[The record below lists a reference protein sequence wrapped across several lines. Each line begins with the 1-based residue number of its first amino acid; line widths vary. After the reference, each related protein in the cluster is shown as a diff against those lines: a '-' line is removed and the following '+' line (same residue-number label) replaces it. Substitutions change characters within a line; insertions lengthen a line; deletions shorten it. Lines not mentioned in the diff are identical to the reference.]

1 MNLKLIFNRIVL
13 VSIGCIYFSAV
24 HSQTQIGLDIDG
36 EAARDRSGLTVSS
49 SSDSSIVAIGA
60 YLNDGNGINSGQVR
74 VYKYV
79 SGTWTQIGSDI
90 DGEAAGD
97 ESGWAVSLSSNGSTV
112 AIGAMYNAGNGTD
125 AGQVRVY
132 ENISGTWTQV
142 GSDIDGEAAG
152 DYSGRSVSL
161 SSDGSTVAIG
171 ANLNDGNGT
180 DAGQVRVYEN
190 ISGTWTQVGSDIDGE
205 AANDESGYSV
215 SLSSDG
221 STVAIGAVFNDAN
234 GTNSGHVR
242 IYKNISGTWTQ
253 VGSDIDGEAAGD
265 YSGRSVSLSSD
276 GSTVA
281 IGAKLND
288 GNGTDA
294 GHVRVYENVSGTW
307 TQMGSDIDGEAAG
320 DHSGGSVS
328 LSSDGS
334 TVAIGGHRNNGN
346 GTDAGHVRIYKSL
359 SGTWTQKGSDID
371 GEAAGDYSGRS
382 LSLSSDGSTVAI
394 GAKFNDGNGADA
406 GHVRVYSVCFTSTST
421 DTISECQSY
430 TWTNGVTYTSSD
442 TIAKDTFVNA
452 AGCDSIVTLN
462 LTINYASTSTDSI
475 SSCVS
480 YTWTNGVTYTSS
492 DTIAKDT
499 FVNAAGCDSIV
510 TLNLIILNP
519 SSDTLNISECYSYTS
534 SSGNTWTS
542 SGIYFDTLTNAA
554 GCDSVITFN
563 LTIGDT
569 ILPTV
574 ITSNLT
580 VYLDTSGAA
589 SITST
594 DIDSNS
600 FDNCG
605 ISSLFLDIT
614 SFDCNDIGANTVT
627 LTATDVYSNVD
638 SATAVVIVL
647 DTIRPTVLTNN
658 LTVYLDSS
666 GTASISTADIDSS
679 SFDNCSITSYTLS
692 DSTFDCNETGANTI
706 WLSITDRYGNIDSAT
721 AIVTVVDT
729 ITTTL
734 LTNNLTVYLD
744 TSGAA
749 SITTTD
755 IDSNSFDNCSIT
767 LSLDIFN
774 FDCNDVG
781 ANTVILTATD
791 VSGNVD
797 SATAVVTVV
806 DTIRPT
812 VLTNNPTV
820 YLDASGAASITTTDI
835 DSNSFD
841 NCGISSLFLDITSF
855 DCNDVGT
862 NTVKLTATDVNG
874 NVDSATSVVIV
885 VDTIRSTV
893 LTNNTMV
900 YLDASGAASITTN
913 DINNS
918 SFDNCGIISLS
929 LDATSFSCN
938 DVGANA
944 VTLTA
949 TDVNGNVDAAT
960 AVVTVVDTIKPTVLT
975 NNLPIYLNASGTAS
989 ISNNDINNSSFDN
1002 CGISSLSLDIT
1013 SFDCNDVGANTVV
1026 LTATDVNSNSRS
1038 ATAIV
1043 IVLDTI
1049 SPVILT
1055 VPNDITLGYCDALYT
1070 YSAPTAS
1077 DNCSFTIAQIAGLSS
1092 GSKFP
1097 IGTTTNTFV
1106 VTDASGNQDVTSFD
1120 VTIIQEYLPF
1130 VLSDLSYCGNSTQVN
1145 LSQGRDSITFAG
1157 IGVGSNAISFEPVI
1171 AGVGTHTIT
1180 ATFIDTMGCVTNGT
1194 FDIQVLEAPTVPNIT
1209 RVASDKIR
1217 VDQEYE
1223 SYQWYRNGT
1232 IIEGERAQLYRAME
1246 LGLYTVLTENGN
1258 KCYEI
1263 SEGYEFGIPF
1273 QEDEVIQQNRVTVYP
1288 NPTEGLVFIEFKNG
1302 EDTHIVTLTNG
1313 LGVELIKVNTDQR
1326 VYRLDISNLAAG
1338 TYTVNVVSSTINES
1352 VQIIKK

>member
-36 EAARDRSGLTVSS
+36 EAARDQSGLTVSL

-60 YLNDGNGINSGQVR
+60 PLNDGNGINSGQVR
-74 VYKYV
+74 VYKYI

-132 ENISGTWTQV
+132 ENISGTWTQI

-152 DYSGRSVSL
+152 DQSGTSVAL
-161 SSDGSTVAIG
+161 SSDGSIVAIG
-171 ANLNDGNGT
+171 AHYNDGNGT
-180 DAGQVRVYEN
+180 SAGHVRVYEN
-190 ISGTWTQVGSDIDGE
+190 VSGTWTQIGSDIDGE
-205 AANDESGYSV
+205 TAGDVSGNDVSFNASGT
-215 SLSSDG
+215 
-221 STVAIGAVFNDAN
+221 TVAIGAPR
-234 GTNSGHVR
+234 NS
-242 IYKNISGTWTQ
+242 
-253 VGSDIDGEAAGD
+253 
-265 YSGRSVSLSSD
+265 
-276 GSTVA
+276 
-281 IGAKLND
+281 

-320 DHSGGSVS
+320 DQFGHSVS
-328 LSSDGS
+328 LSSNGD
-334 TVAIGGHRNNGN
+334 TIAIGGHANDGN
-346 GTDAGHVRIYKSL
+346 GTDAGHVRIYKSV
-359 SGTWTQKGSDID
+359 SGTWTQMGSDID
-371 GEAAGDYSGRS
+371 GEAAGDQSGGSVS
-382 LSLSSDGSTVAI
+382 LSGDGSTVAIGGARNNGNGTEAGHVRIYKSVSGAWTKMGSDIDGEAAGDQSGYLESVSLSSDGSTVAI

-421 DTISECQSY
+421 DTISGCQSY

-442 TIAKDTFVNA
+442 TIAKDTFANA

-462 LTINYASTSTDSI
+462 LTINYTSTSTDSI

-499 FVNAAGCDSIV
+499 FANAAGCDSIV

-519 SSDTLNISECYSYTS
+519 SSDTLNILECYSYTT

-563 LTIGDT
+563 ITIGDT
-569 ILPTV
+569 IRPTV
-574 ITSNLT
+574 LTNNPT
-580 VYLDTSGAA
+580 VYLDASGAA
-589 SITST
+589 SITTT
-594 DIDSNS
+594 DINNSS

-605 ISSLFLDIT
+605 ISSLSLDIT
-614 SFDCNDIGANTVT
+614 SFNCNDVGANTVT

-638 SATAVVIVL
+638 SATAVVTVL

-666 GTASISTADIDSS
+666 GTASISTADIDGS
-679 SFDNCSITSYTLS
+679 SFDNCSITSYNLS
-692 DSTFDCNETGANTI
+692 DSTFDCNETGSNTI
-706 WLSITDRYGNIDSAT
+706 WLRITDRYGNIDSAT
-721 AIVTVVDT
+721 AIITVVDT
-729 ITTTL
+729 IT
-734 LTNNLTVYLD
+734 
-744 TSGAA
+744 
-749 SITTTD
+749 
-755 IDSNSFDNCSIT
+755 
-767 LSLDIFN
+767 
-774 FDCNDVG
+774 
-781 ANTVILTATD
+781 
-791 VSGNVD
+791 
-797 SATAVVTVV
+797 
-806 DTIRPT
+806 PT
-812 VLTNNPTV
+812 VLTNNLTV

-841 NCGISSLFLDITSF
+841 NCSIGLSLDITRF
-855 DCNDVGT
+855 DCTNVGA
-862 NTVKLTATDVNG
+862 NTVTLTATDVYSNI
-874 NVDSATSVVIV
+874 DSGTAVVTV
-885 VDTIRSTV
+885 LDTIKPTV
-893 LTNNTMV
+893 LTNNPTV
-900 YLDASGAASITTN
+900 YLNASGAASISIA

-918 SFDNCGIISLS
+918 SSDNCSISSLS
-929 LDATSFSCN
+929 LDISSFDCTN
-938 DVGANA
+938 VGTNTI
-944 VTLTA
+944 TLTA
-949 TDVNGNVDAAT
+949 TDVNGNADSAT
-960 AVVTVVDTIKPTVLT
+960 AVVTVLDTIKPTVLT
-975 NNLPIYLNASGTAS
+975 KNLPIYLNASGTAS
-989 ISNNDINNSSFDN
+989 ISTTDLNNSSSDN
-1002 CGISSLSLDIT
+1002 CSISSLSLDIT
-1013 SFDCNDVGANTVV
+1013 SFDCTNLGANTVT
-1026 LTATDVNSNSRS
+1026 LTATDFNGNSSS
-1038 ATAIV
+1038 STAIV

-1055 VPNDITLGYCDALYT
+1055 APNDITLGYCDALYT

-1077 DNCSFTIAQIAGLSS
+1077 DNCSFTIAQIAGISS

-1106 VTDASGNQDVTSFD
+1106 VTDASGNQDITSFD

-1130 VLSDLSYCGNSTQVN
+1130 VLSDLSYCGNYTQVN

-1194 FDIQVLEAPTVPNIT
+1194 FDIQVLEAPTVPTIT

-1232 IIEGERAQLYRAME
+1232 IIEGETAQLYRAME
-1246 LGLYTVLTENGN
+1246 LGLYTVLAGNENN
-1258 KCYEI
+1258 CYEI

-1302 EDTHIVTLTNG
+1302 DDRHIVTLTNG

-1326 VYRLDISNLAAG
+1326 VYRLDISNLVAG
-1338 TYTVNVVSSTINES
+1338 PYTVNVVSSTINES

>member
-13 VSIGCIYFSAV
+13 VSIGCIYFSTV

-36 EAARDRSGLTVSS
+36 EAARDESGLTVSL

-60 YLNDGNGINSGQVR
+60 PLNDGNGINSGQVR
-74 VYKYV
+74 VYKNI

-97 ESGWAVSLSSNGSTV
+97 ESGWTVSLSSNGSTV

-125 AGQVRVY
+125 AGQVRIY
-132 ENISGTWTQV
+132 ENISGTWTQI

-152 DYSGRSVSL
+152 DQSGTSVAL
-161 SSDGSTVAIG
+161 SSDGSIVAIG
-171 ANLNDGNGT
+171 AHYNDGNGA
-180 DAGQVRVYEN
+180 DAGHVRVYEN
-190 ISGTWTQVGSDIDGE
+190 ISGTWTQM
-205 AANDESGYSV
+205 
-215 SLSSDG
+215 
-221 STVAIGAVFNDAN
+221 
-234 GTNSGHVR
+234 
-242 IYKNISGTWTQ
+242 
-253 VGSDIDGEAAGD
+253 GSDIDGEAAGD
-265 YSGRSVSLSSD
+265 VSGNCVSLNAS
-276 GSTVA
+276 GTTVA
-281 IGAKLND
+281 IGAPRNSD
-288 GNGTDA
+288 NGTDA
-294 GHVRVYENVSGTW
+294 GHVRVYENVSGAWTQMGSDIDGEAAGDQFGGSVSLSSDGDTIAIGGHANDGNGTDAGHVRIYKSVSGTW

-320 DHSGGSVS
+320 DQSGRCVS

-346 GTDAGHVRIYKSL
+346 GTDAGHVRIYKSV
-359 SGTWTQKGSDID
+359 SGTWSQMGSDID
-371 GEAAGDYSGRS
+371 GEAAGDQSGYLAS
-382 LSLSSDGSTVAI
+382 VSLSSDGSTVAI
-394 GAKFNDGNGADA
+394 GAKLNDGNGADA

-462 LTINYASTSTDSI
+462 LTINFTSTSTDSI

-563 LTIGDT
+563 ITIGDT

-589 SITST
+589 SITTT

-666 GTASISTADIDSS
+666 GTASISTADIDSI

-729 ITTTL
+729 ITPTV

-781 ANTVILTATD
+781 AITVILTATD

-806 DTIRPT
+806 DTLRPT
-812 VLTNNPTV
+812 VLTNN
-820 YLDASGAASITTTDI
+820 TT
-835 DSNSFD
+835 
-841 NCGISSLFLDITSF
+841 
-855 DCNDVGT
+855 
-862 NTVKLTATDVNG
+862 
-874 NVDSATSVVIV
+874 
-885 VDTIRSTV
+885 
-893 LTNNTMV
+893 V

-1026 LTATDVNSNSRS
+1026 LNATDVNGNSRS

-1217 VDQEYE
+1217 VDQEHE

-1246 LGLYTVLTENGN
+1246 LGLYTVLAENGN

-1288 NPTEGLVFIEFKNG
+1288 NPTAGLVFIEFKNG

>member
-1 MNLKLIFNRIVL
+1 
-13 VSIGCIYFSAV
+13 
-24 HSQTQIGLDIDG
+24 
-36 EAARDRSGLTVSS
+36 
-49 SSDSSIVAIGA
+49 
-60 YLNDGNGINSGQVR
+60 
-74 VYKYV
+74 
-79 SGTWTQIGSDI
+79 
-90 DGEAAGD
+90 
-97 ESGWAVSLSSNGSTV
+97 
-112 AIGAMYNAGNGTD
+112 
-125 AGQVRVY
+125 
-132 ENISGTWTQV
+132 
-142 GSDIDGEAAG
+142 
-152 DYSGRSVSL
+152 
-161 SSDGSTVAIG
+161 
-171 ANLNDGNGT
+171 
-180 DAGQVRVYEN
+180 
-190 ISGTWTQVGSDIDGE
+190 
-205 AANDESGYSV
+205 
-215 SLSSDG
+215 
-221 STVAIGAVFNDAN
+221 
-234 GTNSGHVR
+234 
-242 IYKNISGTWTQ
+242 
-253 VGSDIDGEAAGD
+253 
-265 YSGRSVSLSSD
+265 
-276 GSTVA
+276 
-281 IGAKLND
+281 
-288 GNGTDA
+288 
-294 GHVRVYENVSGTW
+294 
-307 TQMGSDIDGEAAG
+307 
-320 DHSGGSVS
+320 
-328 LSSDGS
+328 
-334 TVAIGGHRNNGN
+334 
-346 GTDAGHVRIYKSL
+346 
-359 SGTWTQKGSDID
+359 
-371 GEAAGDYSGRS
+371 
-382 LSLSSDGSTVAI
+382 
-394 GAKFNDGNGADA
+394 
-406 GHVRVYSVCFTSTST
+406 
-421 DTISECQSY
+421 
-430 TWTNGVTYTSSD
+430 
-442 TIAKDTFVNA
+442 
-452 AGCDSIVTLN
+452 
-462 LTINYASTSTDSI
+462 
-475 SSCVS
+475 
-480 YTWTNGVTYTSS
+480 
-492 DTIAKDT
+492 
-499 FVNAAGCDSIV
+499 
-510 TLNLIILNP
+510 LNLIILNP

-574 ITSNLT
+574 ITS
-580 VYLDTSGAA
+580 
-589 SITST
+589 
-594 DIDSNS
+594 
-600 FDNCG
+600 
-605 ISSLFLDIT
+605 
-614 SFDCNDIGANTVT
+614 
-627 LTATDVYSNVD
+627 
-638 SATAVVIVL
+638 
-647 DTIRPTVLTNN
+647 
-658 LTVYLDSS
+658 
-666 GTASISTADIDSS
+666 
-679 SFDNCSITSYTLS
+679 
-692 DSTFDCNETGANTI
+692 
-706 WLSITDRYGNIDSAT
+706 
-721 AIVTVVDT
+721 
-729 ITTTL
+729 
-734 LTNNLTVYLD
+734 NLTVYLD

-820 YLDASGAASITTTDI
+820 YLDASGAASITT
-835 DSNSFD
+835 
-841 NCGISSLFLDITSF
+841 
-855 DCNDVGT
+855 
-862 NTVKLTATDVNG
+862 
-874 NVDSATSVVIV
+874 
-885 VDTIRSTV
+885 
-893 LTNNTMV
+893 
-900 YLDASGAASITTN
+900 
-913 DINNS
+913 
-918 SFDNCGIISLS
+918 
-929 LDATSFSCN
+929 
-938 DVGANA
+938 
-944 VTLTA
+944 
-949 TDVNGNVDAAT
+949 
-960 AVVTVVDTIKPTVLT
+960 
-975 NNLPIYLNASGTAS
+975 
-989 ISNNDINNSSFDN
+989 NDINNSSFDN

-1013 SFDCNDVGANTVV
+1013 SFDCNDVGTNTVKLTATDV
-1026 LTATDVNSNSRS
+1026 NGNVDAATAVVTVVDTIKPTVSTNNLPIYLNASGTASISTSNIVNSSFDNCGISSLSLDITSFDCNDVGATTVILTATDVNSNSSS

-1106 VTDASGNQDVTSFD
+1106 VTDASGNQDITSFD
-1120 VTIIQEYLPF
+1120 GTIIQEYLPF
-1130 VLSDLSYCGNSTQVN
+1130 VLSDLSYCGNYTQVN

-1209 RVASDKIR
+1209 RVASDKIL

-1246 LGLYTVLTENGN
+1246 LGLYTVLAGNGN

>member
-1 MNLKLIFNRIVL
+1 M
-13 VSIGCIYFSAV
+13 
-24 HSQTQIGLDIDG
+24 
-36 EAARDRSGLTVSS
+36 
-49 SSDSSIVAIGA
+49 
-60 YLNDGNGINSGQVR
+60 
-74 VYKYV
+74 
-79 SGTWTQIGSDI
+79 
-90 DGEAAGD
+90 
-97 ESGWAVSLSSNGSTV
+97 
-112 AIGAMYNAGNGTD
+112 
-125 AGQVRVY
+125 
-132 ENISGTWTQV
+132 
-142 GSDIDGEAAG
+142 
-152 DYSGRSVSL
+152 
-161 SSDGSTVAIG
+161 
-171 ANLNDGNGT
+171 
-180 DAGQVRVYEN
+180 
-190 ISGTWTQVGSDIDGE
+190 
-205 AANDESGYSV
+205 
-215 SLSSDG
+215 
-221 STVAIGAVFNDAN
+221 
-234 GTNSGHVR
+234 
-242 IYKNISGTWTQ
+242 
-253 VGSDIDGEAAGD
+253 
-265 YSGRSVSLSSD
+265 
-276 GSTVA
+276 A
-281 IGAKLND
+281 IGAKL
-288 GNGTDA
+288 
-294 GHVRVYENVSGTW
+294 
-307 TQMGSDIDGEAAG
+307 
-320 DHSGGSVS
+320 
-328 LSSDGS
+328 
-334 TVAIGGHRNNGN
+334 
-346 GTDAGHVRIYKSL
+346 
-359 SGTWTQKGSDID
+359 
-371 GEAAGDYSGRS
+371 
-382 LSLSSDGSTVAI
+382 
-394 GAKFNDGNGADA
+394 NDGNGADA

-462 LTINYASTSTDSI
+462 LTINYTSTSTDSI

-563 LTIGDT
+563 ITIGDT

-614 SFDCNDIGANTVT
+614 SFDCNDVGANTVT

-820 YLDASGAASITTTDI
+820 YLDASGAASITTNDI
-835 DSNSFD
+835 NNSSFD
-841 NCGISSLFLDITSF
+841 NCGISSLSLDITSF

-893 LTNNTMV
+893 LTNNTMVYLDASGAASITTNDINNSSFDNCGISSLSLDITSFDCNDVGANTVILTATDVNGNVDSATAVVTVVDTLRPTVLTNNTTV

-1246 LGLYTVLTENGN
+1246 LGLYTVLAGNGN

-1338 TYTVNVVSSTINES
+1338 PYTVNVVSSTINES

>member
-13 VSIGCIYFSAV
+13 VSIGCIYFSTV

-36 EAARDRSGLTVSS
+36 EAARDESGLTVSL

-60 YLNDGNGINSGQVR
+60 PLNDGNGINSGQVR
-74 VYKYV
+74 VYKNI

-97 ESGWAVSLSSNGSTV
+97 ESGWTVSLSSNGSTV

-125 AGQVRVY
+125 AGQVRIY
-132 ENISGTWTQV
+132 ENISGTWTQI

-152 DYSGRSVSL
+152 DQSGTSVAL
-161 SSDGSTVAIG
+161 SSDGSIVAIG
-171 ANLNDGNGT
+171 AHYNDGNGA
-180 DAGQVRVYEN
+180 DAGHVRVYEN
-190 ISGTWTQVGSDIDGE
+190 ISGTWTQM
-205 AANDESGYSV
+205 
-215 SLSSDG
+215 
-221 STVAIGAVFNDAN
+221 
-234 GTNSGHVR
+234 
-242 IYKNISGTWTQ
+242 
-253 VGSDIDGEAAGD
+253 GSDIDGEAAGD
-265 YSGRSVSLSSD
+265 VSGNCVSLNAS
-276 GSTVA
+276 GTTVA
-281 IGAKLND
+281 IGAPRNSD
-288 GNGTDA
+288 NGTDA
-294 GHVRVYENVSGTW
+294 GHVRVYENVSGAWTQMGSDIDGEAAGDQFGGSVSLSSDGDTIAIGGHANDGNGTDAGHVRIYKSVSGTW

-320 DHSGGSVS
+320 DQSGRCVS

-346 GTDAGHVRIYKSL
+346 GTDAGHVRIYKSV
-359 SGTWTQKGSDID
+359 SGTWSQMGSDID
-371 GEAAGDYSGRS
+371 GEAAGDQSGYLAS
-382 LSLSSDGSTVAI
+382 VSLSSDGSTVAI

-462 LTINYASTSTDSI
+462 LTINFTSTSTDSI

-510 TLNLIILNP
+510 ALNLIILNP

-563 LTIGDT
+563 ITIGDT

-589 SITST
+589 SITTT

-614 SFDCNDIGANTVT
+614 SFDCNDVGANTVT
-627 LTATDVYSNVD
+627 LTATDVYNNVD

-692 DSTFDCNETGANTI
+692 DSIFDCNETGANTI

-781 ANTVILTATD
+781 AITVILTATD

-820 YLDASGAASITTTDI
+820 YLDASGAASITT
-835 DSNSFD
+835 
-841 NCGISSLFLDITSF
+841 
-855 DCNDVGT
+855 
-862 NTVKLTATDVNG
+862 
-874 NVDSATSVVIV
+874 
-885 VDTIRSTV
+885 
-893 LTNNTMV
+893 
-900 YLDASGAASITTN
+900 N

-918 SFDNCGIISLS
+918 SFDNCGISSLS
-929 LDATSFSCN
+929 LDITSFDCN
-938 DVGANA
+938 DVGANT
-944 VTLTA
+944 VILTA
-949 TDVNGNVDAAT
+949 TDVNGNVDSTT
-960 AVVTVVDTIKPTVLT
+960 AVVTVVDTIRPTVLT

-989 ISNNDINNSSFDN
+989 ISTSNIVNSSFDN

-1026 LTATDVNSNSRS
+1026 LTATDVNSNSSS
-1038 ATAIV
+1038 ATAII

-1070 YSAPTAS
+1070 YGAPTAS

-1106 VTDASGNQDVTSFD
+1106 VTDASGNQDITSFD

-1194 FDIQVLEAPTVPNIT
+1194 FDIQVLEAPTVPTIT

-1246 LGLYTVLTENGN
+1246 LGLYTVLAGNGN

-1338 TYTVNVVSSTINES
+1338 PYTVNVVSSTINES

>member
-1 MNLKLIFNRIVL
+1 MKSIILPFLLLPLIGFSQEFHKFYGQSQGELGKDIIEMSDGNFLIAGLARDTVSNTLDAILMKVDTNGILIWSKTYGGSQGDDAFYSIIEDSGFIYACGYTESYSTDSVADVFLVKTDLYGNISWSETYGGSGCAGPYCGDVGHKIIKEADNSYIISGRFASVGSDLMAGYVLRIDSTGSLVNEYIVDGVGSEWLTNVSLAQNGDLLLTGVNKVSTWEPWVYRMNPNGTSVFNKGYGTVVNHNGGFDLVEYNNELYFLSDKAANICLTKLDSVGDTLMVKEYGITGTSHPSDLLLSSDTNFYILGAIGNSTVLMKTDLNGDTLWVNYYQGLGTGLKLIEKNNHLYIV
-13 VSIGCIYFSAV
+13 GG
-24 HSQTQIGLDIDG
+24 T
-36 EAARDRSGLTVSS
+36 SS
-49 SSDSSIVAIGA
+49 F
-60 YLNDGNGINSGQVR
+60 GNGL
-74 VYKYV
+74 
-79 SGTWTQIGSDI
+79 SDI
-90 DGEAAGD
+90 I
-97 ESGWAVSLSSNGSTV
+97 LMKV
-112 AIGAMYNAGNGTD
+112 A
-125 AGQVRVY
+125 
-132 ENISGTWTQV
+132 
-142 GSDIDGEAAG
+142 
-152 DYSGRSVSL
+152 
-161 SSDGSTVAIG
+161 SDGSSSNCNETTSSTFFTNPSSVIITTWAE
-171 ANLNDGNGT
+171 GNSAFT
-180 DAGQVRVYEN
+180 
-190 ISGTWTQVGSDIDGE
+190 
-205 AANDESGYSV
+205 
-215 SLSSDG
+215 
-221 STVAIGAVFNDAN
+221 
-234 GTNSGHVR
+234 
-242 IYKNISGTWTQ
+242 
-253 VGSDIDGEAAGD
+253 
-265 YSGRSVSLSSD
+265 
-276 GSTVA
+276 
-281 IGAKLND
+281 
-288 GNGTDA
+288 
-294 GHVRVYENVSGTW
+294 
-307 TQMGSDIDGEAAG
+307 
-320 DHSGGSVS
+320 
-328 LSSDGS
+328 
-334 TVAIGGHRNNGN
+334 
-346 GTDAGHVRIYKSL
+346 
-359 SGTWTQKGSDID
+359 
-371 GEAAGDYSGRS
+371 
-382 LSLSSDGSTVAI
+382 
-394 GAKFNDGNGADA
+394 
-406 GHVRVYSVCFTSTST
+406 TSTSVT
-421 DTISECQSY
+421 ATTNILSLEECQACIIADFDFSVINNVVTFNNLSNPAVSY
-430 TWTNGVTYTSSD
+430 YWDFGDLNTSSDLNPSNTYSICGTFDVCLVAYDSCSSD
-442 TIAKDTFVNA
+442 TI
-452 AGCDSIVTLN
+452 CQ
-462 LTINYASTSTDSI
+462 TIDM
-475 SSCVS
+475 
-480 YTWTNGVTYTSS
+480 
-492 DTIAKDT
+492 K
-499 FVNAAGCDSIV
+499 
-510 TLNLIILNP
+510 
-519 SSDTLNISECYSYTS
+519 
-534 SSGNTWTS
+534 
-542 SGIYFDTLTNAA
+542 
-554 GCDSVITFN
+554 
-563 LTIGDT
+563 
-569 ILPTV
+569 
-574 ITSNLT
+574 
-580 VYLDTSGAA
+580 
-589 SITST
+589 
-594 DIDSNS
+594 
-600 FDNCG
+600 
-605 ISSLFLDIT
+605 
-614 SFDCNDIGANTVT
+614 
-627 LTATDVYSNVD
+627 
-638 SATAVVIVL
+638 
-647 DTIRPTVLTNN
+647 PTVLTNN
-658 LTVYLDSS
+658 LTVYLDAS
-666 GTASISTADIDSS
+666 GAASISIADIDSS
-679 SFDNCSITSYTLS
+679 SSDNCSSS
-692 DSTFDCNETGANTI
+692 
-706 WLSITDRYGNIDSAT
+706 
-721 AIVTVVDT
+721 
-729 ITTTL
+729 
-734 LTNNLTVYLD
+734 
-744 TSGAA
+744 
-749 SITTTD
+749 
-755 IDSNSFDNCSIT
+755 
-767 LSLDIFN
+767 LSLDITS

-781 ANTVILTATD
+781 ANTVI
-791 VSGNVD
+791 
-797 SATAVVTVV
+797 
-806 DTIRPT
+806 
-812 VLTNNPTV
+812 
-820 YLDASGAASITTTDI
+820 
-835 DSNSFD
+835 
-841 NCGISSLFLDITSF
+841 
-855 DCNDVGT
+855 
-862 NTVKLTATDVNG
+862 LTATDVNG

-1157 IGVGSNAISFEPVI
+1157 IGVGINAISFEPVI

>member
-1 MNLKLIFNRIVL
+1 MKSIILPFLLLPLIGFSQEFHKFYGQSQGELGKDIIEMSDGNFLVAGLARDTVSNTLDAILMKVDTNGILIWSKTYGGSQGDDAFYSIIEDSGFIYACGYTESYSTDSVADVFLVKTDLYGNISWSETYGGSGCAGPYCGDVGHKIIKEADNSYIISGRFASVGSDLMAGYVLRIDSTGSLVNEYIVDGVGSEWLTNVSLAQNGDLLLTGVNKVSTWEPWVYRMNPNGTSVFNKGYGTVVNHNGGFDLVEYNNELYFLSDKAANICLTKLDSVGDTLMVKEYGITGTSHPSDLLLSSDTNFYILGAIGNSTVLMKTDLNGDTLWVNYYQGLGTGLKLIEKNNHLYIV
-13 VSIGCIYFSAV
+13 GG
-24 HSQTQIGLDIDG
+24 T
-36 EAARDRSGLTVSS
+36 SS
-49 SSDSSIVAIGA
+49 F
-60 YLNDGNGINSGQVR
+60 GNGL
-74 VYKYV
+74 
-79 SGTWTQIGSDI
+79 SDI
-90 DGEAAGD
+90 I
-97 ESGWAVSLSSNGSTV
+97 LMKV
-112 AIGAMYNAGNGTD
+112 A
-125 AGQVRVY
+125 
-132 ENISGTWTQV
+132 
-142 GSDIDGEAAG
+142 
-152 DYSGRSVSL
+152 
-161 SSDGSTVAIG
+161 SDGSSSNCNETTSSTFFTNPSSVIITTWAE
-171 ANLNDGNGT
+171 GNSAFT
-180 DAGQVRVYEN
+180 
-190 ISGTWTQVGSDIDGE
+190 
-205 AANDESGYSV
+205 
-215 SLSSDG
+215 
-221 STVAIGAVFNDAN
+221 
-234 GTNSGHVR
+234 
-242 IYKNISGTWTQ
+242 
-253 VGSDIDGEAAGD
+253 
-265 YSGRSVSLSSD
+265 
-276 GSTVA
+276 
-281 IGAKLND
+281 
-288 GNGTDA
+288 
-294 GHVRVYENVSGTW
+294 
-307 TQMGSDIDGEAAG
+307 
-320 DHSGGSVS
+320 
-328 LSSDGS
+328 
-334 TVAIGGHRNNGN
+334 
-346 GTDAGHVRIYKSL
+346 
-359 SGTWTQKGSDID
+359 
-371 GEAAGDYSGRS
+371 
-382 LSLSSDGSTVAI
+382 
-394 GAKFNDGNGADA
+394 
-406 GHVRVYSVCFTSTST
+406 TSTSVT
-421 DTISECQSY
+421 ATTNILSLEECQACIIADFDFSVINNVVTFNNLSNPAVSY
-430 TWTNGVTYTSSD
+430 YWDFGDLNTSSDLNPSNTYSICGTFDVCLVAYDSCSSD
-442 TIAKDTFVNA
+442 TIYQ
-452 AGCDSIVTLN
+452 
-462 LTINYASTSTDSI
+462 TI
-475 SSCVS
+475 
-480 YTWTNGVTYTSS
+480 
-492 DTIAKDT
+492 
-499 FVNAAGCDSIV
+499 
-510 TLNLIILNP
+510 
-519 SSDTLNISECYSYTS
+519 
-534 SSGNTWTS
+534 
-542 SGIYFDTLTNAA
+542 
-554 GCDSVITFN
+554 
-563 LTIGDT
+563 
-569 ILPTV
+569 
-574 ITSNLT
+574 
-580 VYLDTSGAA
+580 
-589 SITST
+589 
-594 DIDSNS
+594 DIK
-600 FDNCG
+600 
-605 ISSLFLDIT
+605 
-614 SFDCNDIGANTVT
+614 
-627 LTATDVYSNVD
+627 
-638 SATAVVIVL
+638 
-647 DTIRPTVLTNN
+647 PTVLTNN
-658 LTVYLDSS
+658 LTVYLDAS
-666 GTASISTADIDSS
+666 GAASISIADIDSS
-679 SFDNCSITSYTLS
+679 SSDNCSSS
-692 DSTFDCNETGANTI
+692 
-706 WLSITDRYGNIDSAT
+706 
-721 AIVTVVDT
+721 
-729 ITTTL
+729 
-734 LTNNLTVYLD
+734 
-744 TSGAA
+744 
-749 SITTTD
+749 
-755 IDSNSFDNCSIT
+755 
-767 LSLDIFN
+767 LSLDITS

-781 ANTVILTATD
+781 ANTVTLTATD
-791 VSGNVD
+791 VNSNVD

-806 DTIRPT
+806 DTIRPN

-820 YLDASGAASITTTDI
+820 YLDASGAASITTT
-835 DSNSFD
+835 
-841 NCGISSLFLDITSF
+841 
-855 DCNDVGT
+855 
-862 NTVKLTATDVNG
+862 
-874 NVDSATSVVIV
+874 
-885 VDTIRSTV
+885 
-893 LTNNTMV
+893 
-900 YLDASGAASITTN
+900 

-1106 VTDASGNQDVTSFD
+1106 VTDASGNQNITSFD

-1157 IGVGSNAISFEPVI
+1157 IGVGINAISFEPVI

-1246 LGLYTVLTENGN
+1246 LGLYTVLAGNGN

>member
-1 MNLKLIFNRIVL
+1 M
-13 VSIGCIYFSAV
+13 
-24 HSQTQIGLDIDG
+24 
-36 EAARDRSGLTVSS
+36 
-49 SSDSSIVAIGA
+49 
-60 YLNDGNGINSGQVR
+60 
-74 VYKYV
+74 
-79 SGTWTQIGSDI
+79 
-90 DGEAAGD
+90 
-97 ESGWAVSLSSNGSTV
+97 
-112 AIGAMYNAGNGTD
+112 
-125 AGQVRVY
+125 
-132 ENISGTWTQV
+132 
-142 GSDIDGEAAG
+142 
-152 DYSGRSVSL
+152 
-161 SSDGSTVAIG
+161 
-171 ANLNDGNGT
+171 
-180 DAGQVRVYEN
+180 
-190 ISGTWTQVGSDIDGE
+190 
-205 AANDESGYSV
+205 
-215 SLSSDG
+215 
-221 STVAIGAVFNDAN
+221 
-234 GTNSGHVR
+234 
-242 IYKNISGTWTQ
+242 
-253 VGSDIDGEAAGD
+253 
-265 YSGRSVSLSSD
+265 
-276 GSTVA
+276 
-281 IGAKLND
+281 
-288 GNGTDA
+288 
-294 GHVRVYENVSGTW
+294 
-307 TQMGSDIDGEAAG
+307 
-320 DHSGGSVS
+320 
-328 LSSDGS
+328 
-334 TVAIGGHRNNGN
+334 
-346 GTDAGHVRIYKSL
+346 
-359 SGTWTQKGSDID
+359 GSDID

-614 SFDCNDIGANTVT
+614 SFDCNDVGANTVT

-749 SITTTD
+749 SITTND

-781 ANTVILTATD
+781 TNTVKLTATD

-806 DTIRPT
+806 DTIRST
-812 VLTNNPTV
+812 VLTNNPMV
-820 YLDASGAASITTTDI
+820 YLDASGAASITTNDI
-835 DSNSFD
+835 NNSSFD
-841 NCGISSLFLDITSF
+841 NCGISSLSLDITSF

-874 NVDSATSVVIV
+874 NVDSATAVVIV
-885 VDTIRSTV
+885 VDTIRATV
-893 LTNNTMV
+893 LTNNTIV

-929 LDATSFSCN
+929 LDDTSFRCN

-1157 IGVGSNAISFEPVI
+1157 IGVGINAISFEPVI

-1246 LGLYTVLTENGN
+1246 LGLYTVLAENGN

>member
-36 EAARDRSGLTVSS
+36 EAARDQSGFTVSL

-60 YLNDGNGINSGQVR
+60 PRNNGNGINSGQVR

-132 ENISGTWTQV
+132 ENISGTWTQI

-152 DYSGRSVSL
+152 DQSGTSVAL
-161 SSDGSTVAIG
+161 SSDGSIVAIG
-171 ANLNDGNGT
+171 AHYNDGNGA
-180 DAGQVRVYEN
+180 DAGHVRVYEN
-190 ISGTWTQVGSDIDGE
+190 ISGTWTQMGSDIDGE
-205 AANDESGYSV
+205 AAVDVSGNCV
-215 SLSSDG
+215 SLNASG
-221 STVAIGAVFNDAN
+221 TTVAIGAP
-234 GTNSGHVR
+234 
-242 IYKNISGTWTQ
+242 Q
-253 VGSDIDGEAAGD
+253 
-265 YSGRSVSLSSD
+265 
-276 GSTVA
+276 
-281 IGAKLND
+281 ND

-320 DHSGGSVS
+320 DQFGHTISLSSDGDTIAIGGRGNDGNGTDAGHVRVYGNVSGTWTQMGSDIDGEAAGDQSGRSVS

-334 TVAIGGHRNNGN
+334 TVAIGGHRNDGN
-346 GTDAGHVRIYKSL
+346 GTDAGHVRIYKSV
-359 SGTWTQKGSDID
+359 SGTWSQMGSDID
-371 GEAAGDYSGRS
+371 GEAAGDQSGYLAS
-382 LSLSSDGSTVAI
+382 VSLSSDGSTVAI
-394 GAKFNDGNGADA
+394 GAKLNDGNGADA

-452 AGCDSIVTLN
+452 AGCDSIV
-462 LTINYASTSTDSI
+462 A
-475 SSCVS
+475 
-480 YTWTNGVTYTSS
+480 
-492 DTIAKDT
+492 
-499 FVNAAGCDSIV
+499 
-510 TLNLIILNP
+510 LNLIILNP
-519 SSDTLNISECYSYTS
+519 SSDTLNILECYSYTS

-563 LTIGDT
+563 ITIGDT

-666 GTASISTADIDSS
+666 GTASISTADIDSI

-791 VSGNVD
+791 VNGNVD

-806 DTIRPT
+806 DTLRPT
-812 VLTNNPTV
+812 VLTNN
-820 YLDASGAASITTTDI
+820 TT
-835 DSNSFD
+835 
-841 NCGISSLFLDITSF
+841 
-855 DCNDVGT
+855 
-862 NTVKLTATDVNG
+862 
-874 NVDSATSVVIV
+874 
-885 VDTIRSTV
+885 
-893 LTNNTMV
+893 V

-1026 LTATDVNSNSRS
+1026 LTATDVNSNSSS

-1106 VTDASGNQDVTSFD
+1106 VTDASGNQDITSFD

-1157 IGVGSNAISFEPVI
+1157 IGVGINAISFEPVI

-1246 LGLYTVLTENGN
+1246 LGLYTVLAENGN